1 MRERL
6 ISRCP
11 DCKKQFYGKFCR
23 CGYENEN
30 KNAESK
36 PFAPRCFV
44 IGCNSTAD
52 ERRGENIWMCRYHSD
67 EYILKIFPHSIDAT
81 VILTARR
88 LEKEAKIAGMTNR
101 EYFQATN
108 KASYDRAQS
117 IMKLKS
123 DKAKNVGEPEKVF

>member
-1 MRERL
+1 MLQNE
-6 ISRCP
+6 CP
-11 DCKKQFYGKFCR
+11 KCKEYFYGYKCQ
-23 CGYENEN
+23 CGHKS
-30 KNAESK
+30 KNQSEE

-52 ERRGENIWMCRYHSD
+52 DRRGENIWMCRYHSD

-88 LEKEAKIAGMTNR
+88 LEKESKIAGMTNR